1 MFRALHV
8 LLTISALL
16 LCPFNCMGTIA
27 VRGGDGEA
35 VKACPCCHP
44 QSLPC
49 ENGDSQE
56 SQSPS
61 TPEDECSCTSCLC
74 RGAILPDDHLP
85 LDMADVLLE
94 LPPADALAP
103 ALAPAG
109 MFRAAAGSFPPYAL
123 QSGRLIRFAL
133 QSLQV

>member
-1 MFRALHV
+1 MFRALPL

-27 VRGGDGEA
+27 VRDVDGEA
-35 VKACPCCHP
+35 VKACRCCSSQCP
-44 QSLPC
+44 AS
-49 ENGDSQE
+49 ENGSSHE

-61 TPEDECSCTSCLC
+61 TPDDECSCTNCLC
-74 RGAILPDDHLP
+74 RGAILPDDHLL
-85 LDMADVLLE
+85 LDVADAVLE

-103 ALAPAG
+103 AFVSAG
-109 MFRAAAGSFPPYAL
+109 VSRATAGSFPLYAL